1 MSLKSDLNSLAAE
14 LVKQARTTPDLETKE
29 KVDIFKAASAWY
41 LGSVKVEK
49 PKDTDEDSP
58 TFDTLRSRVGLG
70 KGAVQ

>member
-14 LVKQARTTPDLETKE
+14 LVKNARTDGNLETKE

-49 PKDTDEDSP
+49 PKDTDDGSP
-58 TFDTLRSRVGLG
+58 TFDSLKERLTR
-70 KGAVQ
+70 GAVQ